1 MTIKTRKKQ
10 IISQMIG
17 KEDRVKALKII
28 IALFFFAILASCS
41 QKADFSL
48 RVNGVSMPNEVQNV
62 ILSDAQNRK
71 IQVSWYFYRMH
82 NKTIRSQG
90 MSEVVSEKQPLDFQM
105 PKKLSS
111 DTTQVG
117 INILVYNPYF
127 LRFRIVMS
135 DPKERKVYEGIRD
148 YYEVTLNGS
157 IAKDRQYQIGARV
170 DLMEKNGSFVVDSA
184 NIEDLTYS
192 IDSSKAD

>member
-1 MTIKTRKKQ
+1 MTIKIRKKQ
-10 IISQMIG
+10 TISQIG
-17 KEDRVKALKII
+17 KEDRVKASSKMII
-28 IALFFFAILASCS
+28 VLFFIAILASCS

-148 YYEVTLNGS
+148 YYEVTLNGP
-157 IAKDRQYQIGARV
+157 IAKDRQCQVNARV
-170 DLMEKNGSFVVDSA
+170 DLMGKNGSFVADSA
-184 NIEDLTYS
+184 NIGDLMYS